1 MDKTKLRQMLDDVA
15 SGSLSAENAFKSL
28 NGQDYDNMEYAIL
41 DYQRELRCGY
51 PEVVFGLGKTPEQV
65 AGIMERLAAQHQGNI
80 LATRCTG
87 EHFVKVQQVVPEAK
101 FDKTSGL
108 IYLHRDHAEKGCVAV
123 LAAGTSDLNIAEEA
137 AITAQL
143 MGARVERRYDVG
155 VAGLHRTLAQLDLLK
170 EAKVIVVVAGMEGA
184 LPSVIG
190 GLAACPVIAVP
201 TSVGYGAN
209 FGGLSAL
216 LTMLNSCASGV
227 AVVNIDNGFGGG
239 YLAAII
245 NNQSVDK

>member
-1 MDKTKLRQMLDDVA
+1 MSQEKLRQLLNQVA
-15 SGSLSAENAFKSL
+15 AGSLSADTAFKTLS
-28 NGQDYDNMEYAIL
+28 GQDHDGMEYAVL
-41 DYQRELRCGY
+41 DYQRELRQGF

-65 AGIMERLAAQHQGNI
+65 AGIMERLASQHQGNI
-80 LATRCTG
+80 LATRCTA
-87 EHFVKVQQVVPEAK
+87 EHLAVVQKVLPEVK
-101 FDKTSGL
+101 FDQVSGL
-108 IYLHRDHAEKGCVAV
+108 LYLQRDQAATGCVAV
-123 LAAGTSDLNIAEEA
+123 LAAGTSDLAVAEEA
-137 AITAQL
+137 ALTASL
-143 MGARVERRYDVG
+143 MGAHVERRYDVG

-170 EAKVIVVVAGMEGA
+170 EAKVIIVVAGMEGA

-190 GLAACPVIAVP
+190 GLAASPVIAVP

-239 YLAAII
+239 YLGAMI
-245 NNQSVDK
+245 NRQSS